1 MVQIFIILGLI
12 LLNGIFSMS
21 EIAIIQARK
30 TSLQSQ
36 ASKGSKGAKV
46 ALDLASNSS
55 RFLSSIQ
62 IGITLV
68 GILTGL
74 YSGSEI
80 SVTFANY
87 LTSIGVSSNIAL
99 GLSQT
104 IIVVIVTYF
113 TIVLGELL
121 PKRIGITS
129 PEKVA
134 MIVSRPM
141 NFLSKIASP
150 VVSLLSKSTS
160 LFEKIFGI
168 KEEDARVTED
178 EIISMVQEGTDDGE
192 ITLLEQDIVE
202 NVFTVGDLCINN
214 IMTLRSDIVY
224 LEKDMT
230 EDEVRAIIEANIF
243 EEYPVVDGGLDNVI
257 GVLSIK
263 DYLLNYGRQTFSLVN
278 LVKPPIYFH
287 ETMNVYKMLEEM
299 KKRKMSRALVCDE
312 FGSLSGFIAL
322 KDVLEALIGNL
333 DDAEEEPDIIE
344 RADEGG
350 WLVDGQ
356 TLLYDFSRHFDIEDE
371 LDDEYD
377 FSTVAGLIL
386 DHLEHIPVAG
396 ETFEW
401 QGLHFEIVD
410 MDGPRIDK
418 IIVKKIEQPQIEE
431 ED

>member
-1 MVQIFIILGLI
+1 MVQIFIILCLI
-12 LLNGIFSMS
+12 LLNGVFSMS

-30 TSLQSQ
+30 TRLQSD
-36 ASKGSKGAKV
+36 ANKGSKSAKT
-46 ALDLASNSS
+46 ALELASNSS
-55 RFLSSIQ
+55 KFLSSVQ

-80 SVTFANY
+80 ATTLANALNSV
-87 LTSIGVSSNIAL
+87 GVPDNIAL
-99 GLSQT
+99 GLSKT
-104 IIVVIVTYF
+104 IIVIIVTYF

-134 MIVSRPM
+134 KIVAGPM
-141 NFLSKIASP
+141 YFLSKIGTP
-150 VVSLLSKSTS
+150 LVWLLSKSTS
-160 LFEKIFGI
+160 FFEKLLGI
-168 KEEDARVTED
+168 KEDDPKVTED

-230 EDEVRAIIEANIF
+230 EEEVRAIIEANIF

-263 DYLLNYGRQTFSLVN
+263 DYLLNHGRQTFSLEN
-278 LVKPPIYFH
+278 LVKPPLYFH

-299 KKRKMSRALVCDE
+299 KKRKISRALVCDE

-322 KDVLEALIGNL
+322 KDVIEALIGNL

-356 TLLYDFSRHFDIEDE
+356 TLLYDFLRHFDIEYEVEEFD
-371 LDDEYD
+371 Y
-377 FSTVAGLIL
+377 STVAGLVL
-386 DHLEHIPVAG
+386 DHLEHIPVVG

-401 QGLHFEIVD
+401 QDLHFEIVD

-418 IIVKKIEQPQIEE
+418 IIVKRIPEALVEE

>member
-1 MVQIFIILGLI
+1 MVQLIIILCLI

-30 TSLQSQ
+30 TRLQSE
-36 ASKGSKGAKV
+36 ANKGSKSAQT

-55 RFLSSIQ
+55 KFLSSVQ

-80 SVTFANY
+80 SVTFADM
-87 LTSIGVSSNIAL
+87 LASIGVPSNIAL

-104 IIVVIVTYF
+104 IIVIIVTYF

-129 PEKVA
+129 PERVA
-134 MIVSRPM
+134 KIVARPM
-141 NFLSKIASP
+141 AFLSKIASP
-150 VVSLLSKSTS
+150 IVWLLSKSTY
-160 LFEKIFGI
+160 LFERMLGI
-168 KEEDARVTED
+168 KEDDPKVTED

-192 ITLLEQDIVE
+192 ITTLEQDIVE
-202 NVFTVGDLCINN
+202 NVFTVGDLSVNN
-214 IMTLRSDIVY
+214 IMTIRADIVY

-230 EDEVRAIIEANIF
+230 EEEVRAIIEENIF
-243 EEYPVVDGGLDNVI
+243 EEYPVVDGDLDNVI

-263 DYLLNYGRQTFSLVN
+263 DYLLNHGRQSFNLVN
-278 LVKPPIYFH
+278 LIKPPVYFH

-299 KKRKMSRALVCDE
+299 KRRKISRALVCDE

-333 DDAEEEPDIIE
+333 DDAEEEPDIVA
-344 RADEGG
+344 RSDDEG
-350 WLVDGQ
+350 WLVEGQ
-356 TLLYDFSRHFDIEDE
+356 CLLYDFLRHFDIEDE
-371 LDDEYD
+371 LEEYE

-396 ETFEW
+396 ETFVW

-418 IIVKKIEQPQIEE
+418 IIVKQISEPTPE
-431 ED
+431 VDKD